1 MCVSVCLFLIEIQ
14 HGDFR
19 NYSMT
24 PSYAK
29 FSEKGNAAIFVLIRD
44 PRGGL
49 WSPFLDP
56 PKLAFCNTE
65 WIPMKFGIEVTYQYA
80 NILKYMKFWLPS
92 NKGVHLKNIG

>member
-49 WSPFLDP
+49 
-56 PKLAFCNTE
+56 
-65 WIPMKFGIEVTYQYA
+65 
-80 NILKYMKFWLPS
+80 
-92 NKGVHLKNIG
+92 